1 VGKPKSKSKPQEL
14 VNVGGHYFP
23 KVKKARQ
30 ALKEHAEEIYQ
41 EYRQAIQTA
50 LSAGEYEPALK
61 AYQHLLDHMPEEDG
75 ERLLDASVDKVKPID
90 SGPNGPVINIGLR
103 IGGTEPV
110 KQLDPV
116 IIDVLSK

>member
-1 VGKPKSKSKPQEL
+1 
-14 VNVGGHYFP
+14 
-23 KVKKARQ
+23 
-30 ALKEHAEEIYQ
+30 
-41 EYRQAIQTA
+41 
-50 LSAGEYEPALK
+50 
-61 AYQHLLDHMPEEDG
+61 MPEEDG

>member
-1 VGKPKSKSKPQEL
+1 MGKPKSKSKPQEL

-50 LSAGEYEPALK
+50 LSAGESLIGAITVTASLRFPIS
-61 AYQHLLDHMPEEDG
+61 MPT
-75 ERLLDASVDKVKPID
+75 P
-90 SGPNGPVINIGLR
+90 PNAPDI
-103 IGGTEPV
+103 
-110 KQLDPV
+110 
-116 IIDVLSK
+116 SS